1 MVMRFNERAKEMN
14 NKILTGILTIAV
26 CASTILSSAE
36 ERKCDDIAKD
46 IIKTGKMPPSFQL
59 RKLMGEVL
67 SPDDENKPTDTSAM
81 YALAEIFLH
90 IAKNEV
96 TTKKEAMERIRGGD
110 VKNENA
116 KTDGMGAYNMA
127 IAIVL
132 YYPDSPYSLAAF
144 ELAEEAV
151 KFAEKEYS
159 EKLPS
164 LTSLGY
170 PEKLGDTSKKLSRK
184 KN

>member
-1 MVMRFNERAKEMN
+1 MN
-14 NKILTGILTIAV
+14 NKILTCFLTIAV
-26 CASTILSSAE
+26 CVLAISLSAE
-36 ERKCDDIAKD
+36 ERKYDDIAKD
-46 IIKTGKMPPSFQL
+46 IITTGKMPPTFQI
-59 RKLMGEVL
+59 RELMGEVL
-67 SPDDENKPTDTSAM
+67 SSDDENKPTDTSAM
-81 YALAEIFLH
+81 YALAEICLYV
-90 IAKNEV
+90 AKNEV
-96 TTKKEAMERIRGGD
+96 TTKKEAMKFIRGGD
-110 VKNENA
+110 VRKASA

-127 IAIVL
+127 VAIVL

>member
-1 MVMRFNERAKEMN
+1 MN
-14 NKILTGILTIAV
+14 NKILRGFLTIAV
-26 CASTILSSAE
+26 CVLAIPLSAE
-36 ERKCDDIAKD
+36 ERKYDDIAKD
-46 IIKTGKMPPSFQL
+46 IIITGTIPQSLEFEFEKLLGEFRPSY
-59 RKLMGEVL
+59 
-67 SPDDENKPTDTSAM
+67 DEFMTADTSAM
-81 YALAEIFLH
+81 YTMAEIFLYF
-90 IAKNEV
+90 AKNEV
-96 TTKKEAMERIRGGD
+96 ETKEKAMKVILGRN
-110 VKNENA
+110 VKNRPG
-116 KTDGMGAYNMA
+116 TIDGMGAYNMA
-127 IAIVL
+127 VAIVL